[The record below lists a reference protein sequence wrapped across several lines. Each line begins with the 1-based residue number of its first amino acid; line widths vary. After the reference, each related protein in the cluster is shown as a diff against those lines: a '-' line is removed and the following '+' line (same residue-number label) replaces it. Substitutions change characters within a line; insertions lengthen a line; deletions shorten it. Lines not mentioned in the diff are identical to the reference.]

1 MEIHHSFL
9 IEHIDLNEEY
19 NPSMFLGDL
28 YHFTREASSGL
39 SKKGS
44 SFQTTSSDSSYSGD
58 RKNINSLKTILIVED
73 DKFFANELG
82 RSLKEAGYKVLDI
95 AKNGL
100 EAIELADLCNPDLI
114 LMDIRMPKLD
124 GIEAAKRINKN
135 RECVIPVVLIT
146 ANTDR
151 DNVKKLKNA
160 GILGYLVKPVHTED
174 VILALET
181 AYRIA
186 EDFNS
191 MKNQVVDLLEQLR
204 DRKKIERAKEILM
217 KEKGIDGDE
226 AMHIMQ
232 KASRRQNI
240 KLKDLA
246 EAIISS
252 IDIIKDR
259 KS

>member
-1 MEIHHSFL
+1 L

-19 NPSMFLGDL
+19 NSSMFLGDI
-28 YHFTREASSGL
+28 YHFTHQASSNF
-39 SKKGS
+39 SK
-44 SFQTTSSDSSYSGD
+44 TNTSSKTISNNNSSSGN
-58 RKNINSLKTILIVED
+58 RKNINSLKRILIVED

-82 RSLKEAGYKVLDI
+82 RSLKEAGYEVLDI

-100 EAIELADLCNPDLI
+100 EAIDLANLCDPDLI

-124 GIEAAKRINKN
+124 GIEAAKRINRN

-151 DNVKKLKNA
+151 DNVKKLKDA

-191 MKNQVVDLLEQLR
+191 MKNQVVDLLEQLK

-217 KEKGIDGDE
+217 KEKGIDGNE